1 MAVIEGIGAREIL
14 DSRGNP
20 TVEVEVVLED
30 GTAARAS
37 VPSGASTGAFEAVER
52 RDGDK
57 GRYLGKGVQD
67 AVDAVVEQIAPEL
80 IGEEADDQRYID
92 QAMIVFAVTD
102 PEPNLNLLDRFL
114 VTMEMQGVPAV
125 ICFNKMDLGTGERE
139 RELRQIYEAAGYSV
153 YFTSAND
160 KESVD
165 MVRELLKGKT
175 TALAGPSGVGKSSLT
190 NQIQPEAAMETG
202 AISEKIR
209 RGRHTTRHSELFFVE
224 PETFVMDTPGFSS
237 IYVESLKPEELSG
250 YFPEFED
257 FVPDCRFLGCVHV
270 GERECGVKEAVK
282 EGKLAV
288 SRYENY
294 RLIYE
299 ELKNKRRY

>member
-1 MAVIEGIGAREIL
+1 MSMTGKIIKGIAGFYYVDVEESGIYECKAKGIFRKEGQKPLVGDLVEIEIL
-14 DSRGNP
+14 DEAEKTGNMTRILP
-20 TVEVEVVLED
+20 
-30 GTAARAS
+30 R
-37 VPSGASTGAFEAVER
+37 
-52 RDGDK
+52 K
-57 GRYLGKGVQD
+57 N
-67 AVDAVVEQIAPEL
+67 EL
-80 IGEEADDQRYID
+80 IRPAVANID